1 MNHGH
6 RGNRQCFGLL
16 GERLILRAA
25 LEQRYRP
32 EDHQHNHDDEKNRED
47 SAALSAWLLLVY
59 RIHLNSAFH
68 HHPIPTFTSIKK
80 NLKPLPPIAAPAAPI
95 SARGVRGS

>member
-6 RGNRQCFGLL
+6 RGNRQCFRLL

-32 EDHQHNHDDEKNRED
+32 EDHQHHHDNEKNRED
-47 SAALSAWLLLVY
+47 LAALSLWLPLVS

-68 HHPIPTFTSIKK
+68 HYPILALNS
-80 NLKPLPPIAAPAAPI
+80 
-95 SARGVRGS
+95 R